1 MVCTL
6 GNVVLPIVN
15 SRGRG
20 SLFFSQRT
28 YLAVTSRMCVTH
40 RGTSDY
46 LLCQAS
52 SLKIL
57 LRIAVVCHTISDI
70 GDRIYACIK
79 AVQVVLE

>member
-1 MVCTL
+1 MLFYRLLTRGVV
-6 GNVVLPIVN
+6 GAYFSANVH
-15 SRGRG
+15 
-20 SLFFSQRT
+20 T